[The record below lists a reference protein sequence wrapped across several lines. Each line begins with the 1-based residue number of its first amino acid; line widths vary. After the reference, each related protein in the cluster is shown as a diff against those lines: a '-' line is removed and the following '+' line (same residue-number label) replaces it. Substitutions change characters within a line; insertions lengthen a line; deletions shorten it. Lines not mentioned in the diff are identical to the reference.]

1 MFWAAPWRGP
11 PMRKLPPLAL
21 TGLSLLAGL
30 IVGALAL
37 LAAGYNPFAAY
48 ATLIAGVFSAPR
60 DWSFVL
66 IRSTPLVLTGLS
78 VAFAFRTGLFNIG
91 AEGQYI
97 MGALGATLFGVFVP
111 LPAVLHI
118 PLTMLAGILCGAAW
132 GAVAGI
138 LKSRWGINEVISTIM
153 LNWIALYINNSV
165 VSVEGFRRPHSEA
178 SLQILDSAR
187 IDWLGAWKTT
197 PEGLAFRESQPLLND
212 ILRTPANAGI
222 LVAIVAVI
230 LVAFLLEKTVLGY
243 RLRAVGFN
251 KDAAAFSGIAVP
263 RYVVISMALAG
274 ALAGL
279 AGGLQV
285 QGVSREVAKL
295 AAMEGNGFDG
305 IAVALIGFSQPWG
318 VFGAALFYGVL
329 KHGGPKLQPALGIPM
344 EIIQIIMGSVIF
356 FLALPGIWQTLA
368 NTWRSWRGNRV
379 RSSR

>member
-1 MFWAAPWRGP
+1 MGKPH
-11 PMRKLPPLAL
+11 PLLL

-30 IVGALAL
+30 VVGALAL
-37 LAAGYNPFAAY
+37 LIAGYNPLAAY
-48 ATLIAGVFSAPR
+48 ASLIGGVFSAPR
-60 DWSFVL
+60 DWSFVI
-66 IRSTPLVLTGLS
+66 IRSTPLILTGLS

-97 MGALGATLFGVFVP
+97 VGALGATLFGVFVP
-111 LPAVLHI
+111 LPFVLHV
-118 PLTMLAGILCGAAW
+118 PLTMLAGVLCGAAW
-132 GAVAGI
+132 GALAGV

-153 LNWIALYINNSV
+153 LNWIALYLNNSL

-178 SLQILDSAR
+178 SYPILDSAR
-187 IDWLGAWKTT
+187 IDILGAWKTT
-197 PEGLAFRESQPLLND
+197 PEGLAFRETQPFIND

-222 LVAIVAVI
+222 VVAVLAVI

-251 KDAAAFSGIAVP
+251 KEAAAFSGISVP
-263 RYVVISMALAG
+263 KHVVISMAIAG

-279 AGGLQV
+279 AGALQV

-305 IAVALIGFSQPWG
+305 IAAALIGFSQPWG

-356 FLALPGIWQTLA
+356 FLALPGIWQMLA
-368 NTWRSWRGNRV
+368 QSLRSWRGKRTRPV
-379 RSSR
+379 E